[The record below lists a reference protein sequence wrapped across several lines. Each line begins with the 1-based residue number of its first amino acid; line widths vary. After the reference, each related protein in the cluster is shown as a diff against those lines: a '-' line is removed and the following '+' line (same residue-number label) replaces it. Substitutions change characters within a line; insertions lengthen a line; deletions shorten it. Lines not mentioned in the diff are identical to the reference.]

1 MENND
6 KRFFVEQIKTK
17 YIDENHMHIDRLKY
31 LDKKASRP
39 ARIFGWLFGIIGALV
54 LGTGMSFAMK
64 VIGDSMA
71 MGIVIGLVGILM
83 VCINYPIYKIIL
95 TAGKKKYA
103 DEIIRLSN
111 RIIESLGEE

>member
-1 MENND
+1 MKDFN
-6 KRFFVEQIKTK
+6 EQIKTK
-17 YIDENHMHIDRLKY
+17 YIEENHMHIDRLKY
-31 LDKKASRP
+31 LDKKASRS
-39 ARIFGWLFGIIGALV
+39 ARIFGYLFGAIGTLV
-54 LGTGMSFAMK
+54 LGTGMCFSLK
-64 VIGDSMA
+64 VIGDSMT